1 VVAAQ
6 QLPVARR
13 RPFRLAAADTCPHKL
28 EPHEGSAMD
37 TDLPVLAGTISTAI
51 FTLSMLPM
59 LVKAARTRELRSY
72 SLTNLLLSNT
82 GNVIHS
88 VYVFH
93 LPIGP
98 IWVLHTFYLITT
110 ALMLVWYLRWV
121 ACRLCAALCSPQHR
135 QIHRVDLDRESP
147 LGGGR
152 AELIAGKITRSP
164 R

>member
-1 VVAAQ
+1 
-6 QLPVARR
+6 
-13 RPFRLAAADTCPHKL
+13 
-28 EPHEGSAMD
+28 
-37 TDLPVLAGTISTAI
+37 
-51 FTLSMLPM
+51 MLPM

>member
-1 VVAAQ
+1 
-6 QLPVARR
+6 
-13 RPFRLAAADTCPHKL
+13 
-28 EPHEGSAMD
+28 MD

-72 SLTNLLLSNT
+72 SLSNLLLSNA
-82 GNVIHS
+82 GNIIHS

-93 LPIGP
+93 LPVGP
-98 IWVLHTFYLITT
+98 IWVLHTFYLLTT

-121 ACRLCAALCSPQHR
+121 ACRICAALCPPQHR
-135 QIHRVDLDRESP
+135 QIHRADLDRKPP
-147 LGGGR
+147 LGGG

-164 R
+164 VNHRSAHADAG